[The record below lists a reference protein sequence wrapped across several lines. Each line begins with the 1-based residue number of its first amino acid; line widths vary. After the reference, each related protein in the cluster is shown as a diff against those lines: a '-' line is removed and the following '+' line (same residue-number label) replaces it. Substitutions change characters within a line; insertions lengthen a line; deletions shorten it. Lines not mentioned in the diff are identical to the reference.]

1 MAVLVW
7 DKPGEHWYETGC
19 DKGVL
24 FVQEDTGVYGN
35 GVAWN
40 GLTGVTESPD
50 GAEPTD
56 LYANNAKYASLRS
69 AETFGGTIKAYTYP
83 DAFNACDGKKALAK
97 GVTVAQQ
104 NRSSFGLTYRNL
116 VGNDTSSDSDDAYI
130 IHLVYGATVKPS
142 EKERNTVNDSPDAN
156 EFSWEFDTTPVAIP
170 NMKPTSH
177 IEIDSRTATKEKL
190 KALED
195 KIYGTAEAEP
205 TLPTPS
211 EVMEMFKEV

>member
-24 FVQEDTGVYGN
+24 FVQEDTGAYGT

-56 LYANNAKYASLRS
+56 LYANNVKYASLRS

-83 DAFNACDGKKALAK
+83 DEFNACDGKKELAK

-104 NRSSFGLTYRNL
+104 NRSSFGLAYRNL

-142 EKERNTVNDSPDAN
+142 EKERITVNDSPDAN

-177 IEIDSRTATKEKL
+177 IEIDSRTANKEKL
-190 KALED
+190 KALEG
-195 KIYGTAEAEP
+195 KIYGTTDAEP
-205 TLPTPS
+205 ALPTPS

>member
-24 FVQEDTGVYGN
+24 FVQEDTGVYGA

-56 LYANNAKYASLRS
+56 LYANNVKYASLRS

-83 DAFNACDGKKALAK
+83 DEFNACDGKKELAK

-104 NRSSFGLTYRNL
+104 NRSSFGLAYRNL

-142 EKERNTVNDSPDAN
+142 EKERSTVNDSPDAN

-177 IEIDSRTATKEKL
+177 IEIDSRTANKEKL
-190 KALED
+190 KALEG
-195 KIYGTAEAEP
+195 KIYGTTDAEP
-205 TLPTPS
+205 ALPTPS

>member
-24 FVQEDTGVYGN
+24 FVQNDTGVYET
-35 GVAWN
+35 GVAWS

-56 LYANNAKYASLRS
+56 LYANNVKYASLRS

-83 DAFNACDGKKALAK
+83 DAFNACDGKKELAK

-104 NRSSFGLTYRNL
+104 NRSSFALAYRNL

-177 IEIDSRTATKEKL
+177 IEIDSRTANKEKL

-195 KIYGTAEAEP
+195 KIYGTANAEP

-211 EVMEMFKEV
+211 EVMEMFKEG